1 MSGSVSAA
9 AEAIF
14 VARGSLSQIPRISES
29 FGIADAAAAYEV
41 QRTNSERYIA
51 EGRRVVGRKI
61 GLTSKAVRLPSS
73 PFRKAGCP

>member
-9 AEAIF
+9 AEAIL
-14 VARGSLSQIPRISES
+14 VARASLSQSPRICDS

-41 QRTNSERYIA
+41 QRINSERFIA

-61 GLTSKAVRLPSS
+61 GLTS
-73 PFRKAGCP
+73 